1 VIRLPRAFWLAS
13 GITIAAE
20 ILLGCAG
27 RSTPDVQVAPLSVVE
42 LGEGWAANTI
52 NTVIFRHHALV
63 TSEGRQYG
71 AYYDASGSLVVF
83 ERVIT
88 SNDVVKVSLPGSY
101 SPTDAHNS
109 ISLGLDRDGYLHLS
123 YAQHNGPLR
132 YRRSTAPRSILA
144 WTDEIP
150 MTGAREDFVT
160 YPTFL
165 TPRGPDSPSLIFL
178 YRDGSSASGTACMKV
193 YRGLAEGWFDR
204 DPCPLDGALGRPWSS
219 GPYWN
224 HPAFGQDG
232 ALHLSFTWRTKAFDA
247 ESMII
252 NVGLNYALSPD
263 YGVTWLS
270 ARGVRHR
277 LPITPANSGVIA
289 AIGPGENLINQG
301 SSAVDSRG
309 RLHMA
314 FYSNDPNGIP
324 QYQHMWF
331 DGAEWRRSFV
341 SYRSVAFNLQGGGT
355 LQIPMSRPEIL
366 IDSNDMVY
374 VFYRADVTG
383 DRMVAL
389 RLEPPAYQPQD
400 DIRIL
405 WTQDLGY
412 SEPIVDRSR
421 WEGDGILSML
431 IQENSQL
438 PGDEIVETPPEPV
451 YVVDW
456 DIEGAW

>member
-1 VIRLPRAFWLAS
+1 M
-13 GITIAAE
+13 
-20 ILLGCAG
+20 
-27 RSTPDVQVAPLSVVE
+27 APLSVVE

-83 ERVIT
+83 ERT
-88 SNDVVKVSLPGSY
+88 LASNEVVKASLPGSY

-132 YRRSTAPRSILA
+132 YRRSAAPRSILA

-150 MTGAREDFVT
+150 MTGAREDSVT

-165 TPRGPDSPSLIFL
+165 APRAADSPSLIFL

-232 ALHLSFTWRTKAFDA
+232 TLHLSFTWRTKAFDA
-247 ESMII
+247 DSMIT
-252 NVGLNYALSPD
+252 NVGLNYAFSPD

-270 ARGVRHR
+270 AGGVRHR

-301 SSAVDSRG
+301 SSTVDSKG
-309 RLHMA
+309 NLHLA
-314 FYSNDPNGIP
+314 FYSNDLDGIP
-324 QYQHMWF
+324 QYQHVWT
-331 DGAEWRRSFV
+331 DGAEWHRSFI
-341 SYRSVAFNLQGGGT
+341 SRRTMPFTLEGGGT

-366 IDSNDMVY
+366 IDKEDRVY
-374 VFYRADVTG
+374 IIYRADITE
-383 DRMVAL
+383 DRMVAQ
-389 RLEPPAYQPQD
+389 RLQPPDYRPGGN
-400 DIRIL
+400 IRVL
-405 WTQDLGY
+405 WPEDLAFA
-412 SEPIVDRSR
+412 EPIVDRVR
-421 WEGDGILSML
+421 WDQDAILSML
-431 IQENSQL
+431 VQRNLQ
-438 PGDEIVETPPEPV
+438 PPHDQVIEVASEPI
-451 YVVDW
+451 YVVEW
-456 DIEGAW
+456 DVLGEW